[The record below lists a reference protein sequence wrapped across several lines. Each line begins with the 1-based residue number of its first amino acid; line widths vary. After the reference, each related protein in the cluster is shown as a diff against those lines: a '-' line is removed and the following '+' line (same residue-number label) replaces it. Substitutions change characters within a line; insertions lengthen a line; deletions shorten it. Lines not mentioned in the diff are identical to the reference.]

1 MHEFYQCYASTD
13 ANLKMFD
20 IGSGPAI
27 AYTISAAPHAAEIIL
42 SEYTE
47 ANCAA
52 LLQWV
57 NNNPKAYDWTH
68 AFKHVVVDLEG
79 KTAVGSTNTSWV
91 GAQCHQSCCIMWGQ
105 Q

>member
-20 IGSGPAI
+20 ISSGPAI
-27 AYTISAAPHAAEIIL
+27 AYTISAAPHAAEIVL

-47 ANCAA
+47 ANRSA

-57 NNNPKAYDWTH
+57 NNDGHMPSNMLWLIWRAR
-68 AFKHVVVDLEG
+68 LG
-79 KTAVGSTNTSWV
+79 
-91 GAQCHQSCCIMWGQ
+91 
-105 Q
+105 